1 MLCEVEIRVR
11 VSPDAVPPVIVKEP
25 VPERAVP
32 ERVPPEIVA
41 PLIVPRPDSVG
52 DPEPVILPVKVK
64 APILVAASVLTVS
77 VPVVPLSARVKS
89 VLVPSV
95 IDKVP
100 VLPIEI
106 AGDVELKEIG
116 VAELLVKPPLRAT
129 EVVVAA
135 PLPVTVA
142 RVSASVAV
150 MVIVDP
156 DADTELI
163 PAPAIVKAP
172 VSEFRELTPLLLPET
187 VVQDEPL

>member
-1 MLCEVEIRVR
+1 M
-11 VSPDAVPPVIVKEP
+11 
-25 VPERAVP
+25 
-32 ERVPPEIVA
+32 
-41 PLIVPRPDSVG
+41 
-52 DPEPVILPVKVK
+52 K
-64 APILVAASVLTVS
+64 APILVAASVLTAS

-100 VLPIEI
+100 VLPMEI

-129 EVVVAA
+129 DVVVVA

-150 MVIVDP
+150 IVMVDP

-172 VSEFRELTPLLLPET
+172 VSEFSELTPLLLPET